1 MNLNEDKISTK
12 LYIPSN
18 VKTRFE
24 FIRGFG
30 IKELITTLFIVGVLL
45 LVAFGIYLITKVVIV
60 PVLIVLIG
68 TATMVIVSAKDTNN
82 LSVLDMINNMLDFAN
97 MQKIY
102 DYRYFDKWR
111 E

>member
-1 MNLNEDKISTK
+1 MEDKNINTK

-30 IKELITTLFIVGVLL
+30 IKELILTSIVVVFLIVIAFIIN
-45 LVAFGIYLITKVVIV
+45 FITKDSIV
-60 PVLIVLIG
+60 PVLIVLLG
-68 TATMVIVSAKDTNN
+68 TATMIIITAKDTNN
-82 LSVLDMINNMLDFAN
+82 LSVLDMIKNMIEFAT
-97 MQKIY
+97 MQKNY
-102 DYRYFDKWR
+102 KYKYFDKWR

>member
-1 MNLNEDKISTK
+1 MNEDKISTK

>member
-1 MNLNEDKISTK
+1 MEDKNINTK

-30 IKELITTLFIVGVLL
+30 IKELILTSIV
-45 LVAFGIYLITKVVIV
+45 VAFLIVIAFIINFITKDSIV
-60 PVLIVLIG
+60 SVLIVLLG
-68 TATMVIVSAKDTNN
+68 TATMIIITAKDTNN
-82 LSVLDMINNMLDFAN
+82 LSVLDMIKNMIEFAS

-102 DYRYFDKWR
+102 KYKYFDKWR

>member
-1 MNLNEDKISTK
+1 MEDKNINTK

-30 IKELITTLFIVGVLL
+30 IKELILTSIV
-45 LVAFGIYLITKVVIV
+45 VAFLIVIAFIINFITKDSIV
-60 PVLIVLIG
+60 PVLIVLLG
-68 TATMVIVSAKDTNN
+68 TATMIIITAKDTNN
-82 LSVLDMINNMLDFAN
+82 LSVLDMIKNMIEFAS
-97 MQKIY
+97 MQKVY
-102 DYRYFDKWR
+102 KYKYFDKWR

>member
-1 MNLNEDKISTK
+1 MEDKNINTK

-30 IKELITTLFIVGVLL
+30 ISELIVTSIV
-45 LVAFGIYLITKVVIV
+45 VAFLIGIALIIYSITNELIV
-60 PVLIVLIG
+60 PVLIVLLG
-68 TATMVIVSAKDTNN
+68 GAAMVIITAKDTNN
-82 LSVLDMINNMLDFAN
+82 LSVLDMIKNMLEFAS

-102 DYRYFDKWR
+102 EYKYFDKWR
-111 E
+111 N

>member
-1 MNLNEDKISTK
+1 MEDKKINMR

-30 IKELITTLFIVGVLL
+30 VHELIVTTIV
-45 LVAFGIYLITKVVIV
+45 VAFLIGIALIIYSITNELII
-60 PVLIVLIG
+60 PVLIVLLG
-68 TATMVIVSAKDTNN
+68 GATMVIITTKDTNN
-82 LSVLDMINNMLDFAN
+82 LSVLDMIKNMLEFAS

-102 DYRYFDKWR
+102 EYKYFDKWR
-111 E
+111 D

>member
-1 MNLNEDKISTK
+1 MEDKNINTK

-30 IKELITTLFIVGVLL
+30 IKELILTSIV
-45 LVAFGIYLITKVVIV
+45 VAFLIVIAFIINFITKDSIV
-60 PVLIVLIG
+60 LVLIVLLG
-68 TATMVIVSAKDTNN
+68 TATMIIITAKDTNN
-82 LSVLDMINNMLDFAN
+82 LSVLDMIKNMIEFAS
-97 MQKIY
+97 MQKVY
-102 DYRYFDKWR
+102 KYKYFDKWR

>member
-1 MNLNEDKISTK
+1 MEDKNINTK

-30 IKELITTLFIVGVLL
+30 INELIVTSIV
-45 LVAFGIYLITKVVIV
+45 VAFLIGIALVIYSITNELIV
-60 PVLIVLIG
+60 PVLIVLLG
-68 TATMVIVSAKDTNN
+68 GAEMVIINAKDTNN
-82 LSVLDMINNMLDFAN
+82 LYVL
-97 MQKIY
+97 
-102 DYRYFDKWR
+102 